1 MPIHFQRK
9 LSALLLAPML
19 AMFVWPAHSD
29 GVTAFSSLARE
40 LTISRH
46 EVTPISPVLL
56 AQKSRTRRIQFAPG
70 KDYAIV
76 RDAVVRGTRDTYL
89 LGAQKGQVMKVQ
101 IESVEDNAVFDVVT
115 PSTSTGQRRI
125 LKQEAVF
132 WSGKLPQTGDYQIV
146 VGSIRGNATY
156 KLTVTIR

>member
-19 AMFVWPAHSD
+19 AISVWPAHSNEA
-29 GVTAFSSLARE
+29 TAFSSSPSKATEPHL
-40 LTISRH
+40 
-46 EVTPISPVLL
+46 VTPAGPVLL

-89 LGAQKGQVMKVQ
+89 LSAQKGQVMKVQ
-101 IESVEDNAVFDVVT
+101 IESVEDNAVLDVVT

-125 LKQEAVF
+125 LKQEAAF